1 MRLGAEVADRRQKLA
16 DRGLHDV
23 IQKRKHPRANR
34 VFMTTALWESGIG
47 SCVLTKKIV
56 PKVLETFR
64 KHSRILVKYRNM
76 L

>member
-1 MRLGAEVADRRQKLA
+1 MGAEVADRRQKLA
-16 DRGLHDV
+16 ERGLHDV
-23 IQKRKHPRANR
+23 IQKRKHPRVR
-34 VFMTTALWESGIG
+34 VLMTTALWESGIG

-64 KHSRILVKYRNM
+64 KHSRILVKYRKM